1 MELLAF
7 LVEILPTV
15 GFPIIC
21 VVAMGWFIYKFYQ
34 DTQKQNATNM
44 EQVQARCKERED
56 KLYAFIEE
64 QSKQNAEAQAKQNAT
79 NAKFAEIIA
88 QYEIKLDDIK
98 ADVKVIKDDITELKA
113 KQA

>member
-1 MELLAF
+1 MERMMEDETMELLAF

-44 EQVQARCKERED
+44 EQV
-56 KLYAFIEE
+56 
-64 QSKQNAEAQAKQNAT
+64 
-79 NAKFAEIIA
+79 
-88 QYEIKLDDIK
+88 
-98 ADVKVIKDDITELKA
+98 
-113 KQA
+113 

>member
-1 MELLAF
+1 MELLAY
-7 LVEILPTV
+7 LVEIFPTV

-21 VVAMGWFIYKFYQ
+21 CGVLGWFIYKFYI
-34 DTQKQNATNM
+34 DSQKQNKENM

-56 KLYAFIEE
+56 KLYAFMLE
-64 QSKQNAEAQAKQNAT
+64 QGET

-98 ADVKVIKDDITELKA
+98 ADVKVIKEDITEIKA
-113 KQA
+113 KQV